1 MPGRGNRAAS
11 SSARTR
17 YNLGVPA
24 PLPLRTVLPVVA
36 AAVFAAL
43 WPATPVIAQGSEL
56 EPILLILRQGGA
68 ATDAS
73 ASSLQIYRVPI
84 GVTLLDPQ
92 GRAWGLRLTFPV
104 SFGFY
109 DLQATSSVSDLVSR
123 VQTVSVAPGVEFLV
137 PVSRQ
142 WLLKPYAEVGLGMTT
157 SGEFTGAQYT
167 GGLRARGDYV
177 RGPYHIAAG
186 LGVHYASPRVSRVN
200 IDDYTTLELAGN
212 VQRELGFR
220 VAGGDARAGVYAIAR
235 WFPGLRVEDAYDRLF
250 DVKHVWEL
258 GVSFSTAPELALWKL
273 PLPWIAVGYRFGDMF
288 NGIRISFDFPF

>member
-1 MPGRGNRAAS
+1 MTCRTGQGAS
-11 SSARTR
+11 LTTSNR
-17 YNLGVPA
+17 YNRDVPA
-24 PLPLRTVLPVVA
+24 PPPLRTVLPVVA
-36 AAVFAAL
+36 AAILTAL
-43 WPATPVIAQGSEL
+43 WPVAPATAQASEL
-56 EPILLILRQGGA
+56 EPVFLIGRQGGA
-68 ATDAS
+68 ATDAG
-73 ASSLQIYRVPI
+73 ASSLQVYRVPI

-92 GRAWGLRLTFPV
+92 GRPWGLRLTFPV
-104 SFGFY
+104 SLGFY
-109 DLQATSSVSDLVSR
+109 DLQATTGLTDLVSR

-137 PVSRQ
+137 PVSRL
-142 WLLKPYAEVGLGMTT
+142 WVLKPYAEVGLGMTT

-167 GGLRARGDYV
+167 AGLRARGDYTN
-177 RGPYHIAAG
+177 GPYHMAVG
-186 LGVHYASPRVSRVN
+186 LGAHYASPRLSRVN

-220 VAGGDARAGVYAIAR
+220 VTGRDARGGVYGIAR

-258 GVSFSTAPELALWKL
+258 GVSFSTAPELTLWKL